1 MASGST
7 FNVFY
12 LGNTAPIDVIE
23 GGNTADN
30 ANVIVGDT
38 FGSTSDPLAANV
50 QTFAPGSVSFT
61 GGADSQFYEMN
72 NNCLLYTSPSPR
84 DLSTSRMP
92 SSA

>member
-38 FGSTSDPLAANV
+38 FGSISDPLAANI
-50 QTFAPGSVSFT
+50 QTLHRATCHLPEGSTLNF
-61 GGADSQFYEMN
+61 MK
-72 NNCLLYTSPSPR
+72 
-84 DLSTSRMP
+84 
-92 SSA
+92 